1 MSVWAWW
8 SCCVQTIFADSTSK
22 RNGFSLVTNGRGFQL
37 YADSP
42 EEKRQ
47 WKDALLAAIRLAQQ
61 GAAAGGGSTTK
72 GAAAAASSAA
82 PATALAATHQQ
93 ETRTFYVVSREEEVA
108 VATWC
113 CLWGG
118 EGREQAGWV
127 VEETLEDVTDAPGV
141 DSGATFG
148 LMWA

>member
-1 MSVWAWW
+1 MCVWW

-93 ETRTFYVVSREEEVA
+93 ETRTFYVVSRA
-108 VATWC
+108 GRRS
-113 CLWGG
+113 GG
-118 EGREQAGWV
+118 YLMLLEGGKAGSRLGGW
-127 VEETLEDVTDAPGV
+127 
-141 DSGATFG
+141 
-148 LMWA
+148 

>member
-1 MSVWAWW
+1 MSVWACVVLVCAWC

-93 ETRTFYVVSREEEVA
+93 ETRTFYVVSRAGEEEEEVPGA
-108 VATWC
+108 ACV
-113 CLWGG
+113 GG
-118 EGREQAGWV
+118 KAGSRLGGW
-127 VEETLEDVTDAPGV
+127 
-141 DSGATFG
+141 
-148 LMWA
+148 